1 MRSYSWGLYVRELD
15 LADSAD
21 SSDSGHGRPYI
32 GQGTGHCDM
41 VNIYRD
47 DVQLVMVGTTGAG
60 CNRPREQHNNNY
72 MPRSLAATD
81 GCT

>member
-1 MRSYSWGLYVRELD
+1 MYVRELD

-32 GQGTGHCDM
+32 GHGTGHCDM

-47 DVQLVMVGTTGAG
+47 DVQLVMVETTARAG